1 LKYIILE
8 LIRKLF
14 MLDWSS
20 IALILN
26 LLKDLSAIKFYQFKE
41 IFNSLRIK
49 KEALKDILQQVQDER
64 GKNKISVG
72 STLW

>member
-1 LKYIILE
+1 
-8 LIRKLF
+8 
-14 MLDWSS
+14 
-20 IALILN
+20 
-26 LLKDLSAIKFYQFKE
+26 LKDLSAIKFYQFKE

-72 STLW
+72 STL